1 MHKVMQDSAWTRS
14 TYCAAGNCVEVAPM
28 DGGDSIGVRDSKNSD
43 HVLIFTP
50 SEWNDFLD
58 GVQRGEFGR

>member
-1 MHKVMQDSAWTRS
+1 
-14 TYCAAGNCVEVAPM
+14 VEVAPM

-43 HVLIFTP
+43 HVLIFTA